1 MSSGEFDLRGRLAGA
16 LPRETQVPQ
25 CSRAACDRNA
35 AVRIEW
41 RNPRIHGAERI
52 KIWLACSE
60 HEEYLLGFL
69 QSREFPVRVHDV
81 HDPVNEAPI
90 Q

>member
-16 LPRETQVPQ
+16 LPESTRLPQ
-25 CSRAACDRNA
+25 CSRAGCDRDA
-35 AVRIEW
+35 VVRIEW
-41 RNPRIHGAERI
+41 RNPRIHGVDRI
-52 KIWLACSE
+52 KIWLACE
-60 HEEYLLGFL
+60 DHKDYLLGFL
-69 QSREFPVRVHDV
+69 NSREFPVRVHDV